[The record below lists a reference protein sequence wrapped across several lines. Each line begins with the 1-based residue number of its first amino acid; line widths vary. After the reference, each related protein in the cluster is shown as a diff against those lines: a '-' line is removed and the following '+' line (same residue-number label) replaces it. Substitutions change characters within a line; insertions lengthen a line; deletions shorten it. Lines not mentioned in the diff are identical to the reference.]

1 MPEPAG
7 AWGLFASLRRSK
19 RVPALQKN
27 LIGELLLH
35 AGAVTQVQLDQGL
48 ARQKTTGKRL
58 GQTLMELGFVTEAEM
73 LSALE
78 SQLGMEYIHL
88 EDEEIQPSAVSK
100 LPANFAQRHSLIPIR
115 EDNGTLVL
123 AVSDPLNIQAVDEAR
138 LLLGRDVSVVIA
150 SQREIDKAINQ
161 HYGVGAETVEQM
173 VRDSGEALDLSALEA
188 EEGVDLESMAADASI
203 VRFVNQV
210 ILEGFHRRGTDI
222 HIEPFE
228 DVLRI
233 RYRVDGVLQEASTPA
248 TLKHFQAAIVSR
260 VKIMADMNIA
270 EKRRP
275 QDGRVKVRIQD
286 EDIDLRVSIIP
297 TLHGESVNIRILSTK
312 SLTLEEL
319 GLEPRDFKTISELV
333 QRPHGIVLLTGPTGC
348 GKTTTLYSA
357 LSRINSAELKIITV
371 ENPIEYQ
378 LAGVSQI
385 QVNPRIDVTFAN
397 GLRSILR
404 HDPDVI
410 MIGEIRDMET
420 AEIAI
425 RAALTGHLV
434 FSTLHTNDAASGV
447 TRLLDM
453 GVQPFLVSSSVEAL
467 IAQRLVRRICPHC
480 VAEYEPDAEY
490 LDEIGFPRPE
500 GGVVRLPRGSG
511 CDECRGTGFMGR
523 EAIYEILLVAEPI
536 RQLVLEHASASQ
548 IKRKALELG
557 MLTLRDA
564 GWEKVLQGK
573 TTIEEVLR
581 VAEEDEFLE

>member
-1 MPEPAG
+1 M
-7 AWGLFASLRRSK
+7 
-19 RVPALQKN
+19 QKT

-35 AGAVTQVQLDQGL
+35 AGAVTEEQLSQGL
-48 ARQKTTGKRL
+48 ARQKATGQRL

-78 SQLGMEYIHL
+78 SQLGLPYVQLDDAAI
-88 EDEEIQPSAVSK
+88 DPAVVA
-100 LPANFAQRHSLIPIR
+100 LVPANFAQRHGLIPLR
-115 EDNGTLVL
+115 EEDGKLVL
-123 AVSDPLNIQAVDEAR
+123 AISDPLNIQAVDDAR
-138 LLLGRDVSVVIA
+138 LILGRDVSVVIA
-150 SQREIDKAINQ
+150 SQREIDQAIKQ
-161 HYGVGAETVEQM
+161 YYGVGADTVERM
-173 VRDSGEALDLSALEA
+173 VRDSGEALDISDLEA
-188 EEGVDLESMAADASI
+188 EEGVDLESMATDASI

-210 ILEGFHRRGTDI
+210 ILEGFHRRATDI

-233 RYRVDGVLQEASTPA
+233 RYRVDGVLQEASTPP
-248 TLKHFQAAIVSR
+248 TLKRFQAAIVSR

-297 TLHGESVNIRILSTK
+297 TLHGESVNIRILSTRAL
-312 SLTLEEL
+312 SLEEL
-319 GLEPRDFKTISELV
+319 GLEPRDYQTLCELV
-333 QRPHGIVLLTGPTGC
+333 ERPHGIILLTGPTGC

-357 LSRINSAELKIITV
+357 LSRINSAERKIITV
-371 ENPIEYQ
+371 EEPIEYQ

-385 QVNPRIDVTFAN
+385 QVNPRIDLTFAN

-410 MIGEIRDMET
+410 MVGEIRDSET

-425 RAALTGHLV
+425 RASLTGHLV

-447 TRLLDM
+447 TRLVDM
-453 GVQPFLVSSSVEAL
+453 GIEPFLVSSSVEAI
-467 IAQRLVRRICPHC
+467 IAQRLVRLVCPAC
-480 VAEYEPDAEY
+480 AEEYQPDDEY
-490 LDEIGFPRPE
+490 LETIGFPRE
-500 GGVVRLPRGSG
+500 GDGPVRLRRGRG
-511 CDECRGTGFMGR
+511 CDECRGTGFFGR
-523 EAIYEILLVAEPI
+523 QAIYEILLMTEPI
-536 RQLVLEHASASQ
+536 RQLVLERASASQ
-548 IKRKALELG
+548 IKRKAIEMG